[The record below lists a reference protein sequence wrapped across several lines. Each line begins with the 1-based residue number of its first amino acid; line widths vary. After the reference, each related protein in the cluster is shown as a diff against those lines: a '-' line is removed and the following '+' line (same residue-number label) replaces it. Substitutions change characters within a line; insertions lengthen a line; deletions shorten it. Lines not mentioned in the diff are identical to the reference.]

1 MTITVLIFLLLYKFI
16 NSNSGKKE
24 KKKGPSFNISGVTV
38 TAQVVLK
45 ATHDLD
51 TLDDIIPKSRE
62 EKKR

>member
-1 MTITVLIFLLLYKFI
+1 MD
-16 NSNSGKKE
+16 SNSGKKE

>member
-1 MTITVLIFLLLYKFI
+1 LY
-16 NSNSGKKE
+16 SNSGKKE

-51 TLDDIIPKSRE
+51 TLDGHSLPFIITIAEFDLVAILLINKIV
-62 EKKR
+62 